1 MVIGRTRT
9 IFSTWK
15 CISCN
20 ICSNRR
26 NPKAGSS
33 MCWKCFQSRCC
44 RFRTYDCSNA
54 SKHKHS
60 RSKESARSD
69 FFIFGCGG
77 TQRQFS
83 VSLNSEDNQFEF
95 RCLRRCAPF
104 SVLRI
109 SCQCC
114 RSLLFFQCRVCIGN
128 VSLQL
133 LVHATIYNPDTR
145 IFVKCRPKYQAF
157 MKNSW
162 AVITFRFV
170 LSPLAA
176 KSGKNS
182 DIFWRILSYHTFL
195 SFHNNICAGS
205 K

>member
-1 MVIGRTRT
+1 M
-9 IFSTWK
+9 FSIQMLQIQDIWLQQ
-15 CISCN
+15 CIKTQTFQIQG
-20 ICSNRR
+20 ICKIRFLAAAH
-26 NPKAGSS
+26 KGS
-33 MCWKCFQSRCC
+33 
-44 RFRTYDCSNA
+44 
-54 SKHKHS
+54 
-60 RSKESARSD
+60 
-69 FFIFGCGG
+69 
-77 TQRQFS
+77 S

-182 DIFWRILSYHTFL
+182 DIFWRILSYHTFYH
-195 SFHNNICAGS
+195 FTT